1 MPAGDREQDD
11 RLDLVAPERLVRDL
25 RAAYRVE
32 VAVPAEVDDRILIG
46 ARRRAGRAG
55 RRRVALGALAAAA
68 CLLVAL
74 ALLRPVPDA
83 PTAAPVT
90 LARED
95 LDRDGEVT
103 ILDAF
108 MLARGLAS
116 SADPPA
122 EWDVDG
128 DGVAGD
134 GDVRLVAMAAVS
146 LDREVLQ

>member
-1 MPAGDREQDD
+1 MPAGDMGQDEGFD
-11 RLDLVAPERLVRDL
+11 LDAPERLVRDL

-46 ARRRAGRAG
+46 ARCRARRPG
-55 RRRVALGALAAAA
+55 RRRIVLGAVAAAA

-74 ALLRPVPDA
+74 ALLRPAPRVPA
-83 PTAAPVT
+83 AAPVT

-95 LDRDGEVT
+95 LDRDGKVT
-103 ILDAF
+103 VLDAF

-116 SADPPA
+116 SAEPPA

-134 GDVRLVAMAAVS
+134 RDVRLVAMAAVS